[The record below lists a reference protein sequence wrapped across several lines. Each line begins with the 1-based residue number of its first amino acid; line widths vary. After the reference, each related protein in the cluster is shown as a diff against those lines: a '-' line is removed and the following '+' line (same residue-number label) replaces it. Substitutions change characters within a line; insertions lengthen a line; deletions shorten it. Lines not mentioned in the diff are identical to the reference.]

1 MRAARQ
7 QRHLHP
13 VSFDE
18 SLSSVFFY
26 PAKKTKKGCENQ
38 DGNTKKKR
46 RRKKKILL
54 FLEFKHFYDKKRS
67 DRRTSTMSKGT
78 IVLGSISPIE
88 VRSVRTS
95 GLGTPSSSP
104 SFFSKPPSSKFSQEQ
119 HRHHKQNSRPS
130 SSWAGRF
137 VRHNTVTKSKSNVAV
152 TAIISP
158 AGVGGGGQGD
168 AQKLSLIHISEP
180 TRPY

>member
-1 MRAARQ
+1 MSFLSRQ
-7 QRHLHP
+7 
-13 VSFDE
+13 
-18 SLSSVFFY
+18 
-26 PAKKTKKGCENQ
+26 KTKKGCEKPRRQ
-38 DGNTKKKR
+38 HQKKR

-54 FLEFKHFYDKKRS
+54 FLEFKHFYDKTRS

-78 IVLGSISPIE
+78 IVLGSISPME

-119 HRHHKQNSRPS
+119 HRHHSKQNSRPS

-137 VRHNTVTKSKSNVAV
+137 VRHNTVTKSKSNIAVA
-152 TAIISP
+152 AIISP
-158 AGVGGGGQGD
+158 AGGGGGGQ
-168 AQKLSLIHISEP
+168 
-180 TRPY
+180 